1 MFAGLGFSKKIQIDT
16 SGISHIENQACT
28 EGFVIDTK
36 PTPQEK
42 ETERYMNIK
51 SFFNRSYLEATGMGI
66 GVIAAGVLVAKYTK
80 K

>member
-1 MFAGLGFSKKIQIDT
+1 MFSGLGFSKKLQIDT
-16 SGISHIENQACT
+16 SGVQSIEKKEQT

-36 PTPQEK
+36 PTPEEK

-51 SFFNRSYLEATGMGI
+51 SFFNRSYLEATGLGI
-66 GVIAAGVLVAKYTK
+66 GVIVAGVLVVKYTK